1 MVHAKPDPPCPP
13 RGREGLLPRCALREL
28 HLDNVS
34 AAENSRDE
42 TGRGFQVCF
51 VTSRPVLSGGSPVA
65 WRRPRLG
72 PAACSSPPSAGC
84 SSPRSLSACAPL
96 SWSAAGAVQ
105 RPLALPLRRLL
116 RHMLAPPPP
125 PLTSLRRA
133 PGTTRWAALPRLG
146 PRCAPCRRP
155 LDMHNSKRHG
165 RSLRRGLQGC
175 SGPGKCK
182 GQPASPCSSAGLG
195 APLRR
200 RWRKGCAEGTNT
212 RAEMH
217 ARQGSHASPR
227 MRPHGRAERGRERGA
242 REKHAA
248 PHAPPTARYLGRPA
262 LSSCMNCS

>member
-116 RHMLAPPPP
+116 RHILAPPPP
-125 PLTSLRRA
+125 PSPLLGGLQAQHAGQRYQGWGRDARHADGPLTCTTAKGTAAHCAAACKGAAVRENARVNRQAPAVLQGSGRHCGDAGGRA
-133 PGTTRWAALPRLG
+133 VQRAQTRG
-146 PRCAPCRRP
+146 PRCMR
-155 LDMHNSKRHG
+155 G
-165 RSLRRGLQGC
+165 REATQVRAC
-175 SGPGKCK
+175 GPMAARKEAEK
-182 GQPASPCSSAGLG
+182 G
-195 APLRR
+195 
-200 RWRKGCAEGTNT
+200 
-212 RAEMH
+212 
-217 ARQGSHASPR
+217 
-227 MRPHGRAERGRERGA
+227 ERGRNTPRHMPLRPLATWAG
-242 REKHAA
+242 
-248 PHAPPTARYLGRPA
+248 PH
-262 LSSCMNCS
+262 